1 MAWQVI
7 LSMGIDYFTTTVGD
21 VYLCRHLIHWNDS
34 VRSCYIEVYNPFPL
48 ILNTPRKPWLSRGFP
63 HNWDQRM
70 DVFHIRM
77 GFLSGQ
83 LWHMDTTSS
92 HYITRIQYMY
102 TICWIKS
109 SVYVYNIIIS
119 IILYNICI
127 HIHTYRSG
135 IMFNVLNC
143 KYNM

>member
-21 VYLCRHLIHWNDS
+21 VYLCRHLIEMTLLEA
-34 VRSCYIEVYNPFPL
+34 VKKEVYNPFPL
-48 ILNTPRKPWLSRGFP
+48 ILNTPRKPWFSRGFP

-83 LWHMDTTSS
+83 L
-92 HYITRIQYMY
+92 
-102 TICWIKS
+102 
-109 SVYVYNIIIS
+109 
-119 IILYNICI
+119 
-127 HIHTYRSG
+127 
-135 IMFNVLNC
+135 
-143 KYNM
+143 